1 MREVPKAFNRL
12 VEDRVVRAYA
22 IGGAIGA
29 AFHIRP
35 TGTEDIDVF
44 VVVPQTAGLVSLSN
58 IYRALEKQGGEPR
71 GAYVQMGEWP
81 VQILTDADPLT
92 REAIERAIDVTYEG
106 VPTRVFT
113 AEHLVAI
120 ALQTGRPKDLAR
132 VSMFFEQQA
141 VDRRSLD
148 DILKRH
154 NLSQRLPNAYK
165 EQDPSPGR

>member
-1 MREVPKAFNRL
+1 MREVLKAFNRL
-12 VEDRVVRAYA
+12 VEDGVVPAYA

-44 VVVPQTAGLVSLSN
+44 VVVPQAAGLVSLSN
-58 IYRALEKQGGEPR
+58 VYRALEKQGGEPR

-81 VQILTDADPLT
+81 VQVLTDADPLI
-92 REAIERAIDVTYEG
+92 REAIERALSVTYED

-120 ALQTGRPKDLAR
+120 ALQTGRPKDLVR
-132 VSMFFEQQA
+132 VAMFFEQLA
-141 VDRRSLD
+141 IYRPNLD

-154 NLSQRLPNAYK
+154 NLTQKLPHAYN
-165 EQDPSPGR
+165 EQDPSPDR